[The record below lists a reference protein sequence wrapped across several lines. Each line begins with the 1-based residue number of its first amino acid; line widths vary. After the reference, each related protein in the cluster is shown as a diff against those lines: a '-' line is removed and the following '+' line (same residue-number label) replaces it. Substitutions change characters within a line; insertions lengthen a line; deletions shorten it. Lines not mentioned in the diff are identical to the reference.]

1 MHSHSSYRLPPL
13 IHDLAIATDRRGVYT
28 VSRRLLGEGENVDA
42 EGIYTLAVPSH
53 LVRTTYVTPSF
64 IVGALTQDPTRSY
77 TRINEQNRW
86 FGAIFAAQEEA
97 RIFVEAAGAGFS
109 DNTYYD
115 LRGVHHGG
123 TIIAQLGVDAW
134 RAHKIRVY
142 IWPQAKP
149 LARAG
154 WLFVQFAGSHPAFA
168 AVKPVTGDFRPA
180 SQAGYYE
187 STSPAAPVII
197 QVARPSVAVP
207 DFPAF
212 VDAVLANGFHVTGDW
227 VRYTDLET
235 GVEIAWDQSQSRIA
249 RVAGKE

>member
-1 MHSHSSYRLPPL
+1 ML
-13 IHDLAIATDRRGVYT
+13 
-28 VSRRLLGEGENVDA
+28 DA
-42 EGIYTLAVPSH
+42 GSD
-53 LVRTTYVTPSF
+53 
-64 IVGALTQDPTRSY
+64 ALY

-142 IWPQAKP
+142 IWPQAKT
-149 LARAG
+149 LVREG
-154 WLFVQFAGSHPAFA
+154 WIFIQFDGSHPAFA
-168 AVKPVTGDFRPA
+168 AVKPVAGDFRPA
-180 SQAGYYE
+180 SQTGYYDL
-187 STSPAAPVII
+187 TSPAAPVII
-197 QVARPSVAVP
+197 QVARPSAAVP

-212 VDAVLANGFHVTGDW
+212 VDAMLANGFHVTGDW

-249 RVAGKE
+249 RVAGKEVDLDPPLTYDSPYVHGDRQEAVVTITGLDGEHLLLDFREDMLSCTQ